1 MMTADLSV
9 SAASSPESAPSQQ
22 RTMDVLVGYLLLIGV
37 ALSMALIVAGL
48 IWRFV
53 RTGHFSLNQ
62 KLSGMNLFEFVVEE
76 VRVAVAGQFRPRA
89 LIDGGIAVLML
100 TPYLRVLASMLYF
113 MFALKN
119 WKYSLFTAIVLGVLT
134 FSLFIR

>member
-1 MMTADLSV
+1 MAEGLYA
-9 SAASSPESAPSQQ
+9 SAAAGPESAPRQQQ
-22 RTMDVLVGYLLLIGV
+22 RMDVLVGYLLLIGV
-37 ALSMALIVAGL
+37 ALSTALIIAGL

-53 RTGHFSLNQ
+53 RTGHFSFDQELA
-62 KLSGMNLFEFVVEE
+62 GMNLFEFVVSEIRI
-76 VRVAVAGQFRPRA
+76 VLADRLRPRT

-113 MFALKN
+113 MFAAKN